1 MDIQILKKPE
11 SLSWETIHD
20 VLEKAHQSN
29 REKGI
34 VMRKPSLPAEE
45 LAKEVGEDGVMLVAM
60 DGSCVVGTA
69 ALLIRESSNWYNKGL
84 YGYWCFAAV
93 LPEYAGKGVY
103 KRLCAE
109 RDKIIQDKGLNGLL
123 LDTHHKNKR
132 VITISRKIG
141 FKRVGIRIFD
151 DHWNVIMFKWLNGS
165 DHSSFECFYHYCI
178 SLVRMQLFRI
188 KRALVNG

>member
-1 MDIQILKKPE
+1 MDIQILEKPE
-11 SLSWETIHD
+11 NLSWEIIQN
-20 VLEKAHQSN
+20 VLNKAHQTN

-60 DGSCVVGTA
+60 DGSRVVGTA
-69 ALLIRESSNWYNKGL
+69 ALLVKECSNWYSKGQ
-84 YGYWCFAAV
+84 YGYLCFASV
-93 LPEYAGKGVY
+93 LPEYAGKGIY
-103 KRLCAE
+103 KRLSEE
-109 RDKIIQDKGLNGLL
+109 RDRIARSKGLNGLL
-123 LDTHHKNKR
+123 FDTHHKNSR
-132 VITISRKIG
+132 VIAINRKNG
-141 FKRVGIRIFD
+141 FKRVGVRIFD
-151 DHWNVIMFKWLNGS
+151 SHWNIVLFKWLNGS